1 MIKSLC
7 NFAFQSTFIFAK
19 METNSQP
26 YNDLLEIRRMM
37 ERSSKFLSLSGLSG
51 IFAGCC
57 ALAGAAYVYWGILAD
72 PLSKFNTY
80 SLGENQ
86 PELIDV
92 RTNILITAILVLV
105 VALGGA
111 LYFSVRKA
119 QKNKLKFWNKTTRQM
134 MLHLFIPLVAGGLF
148 SLMLFWQYNIQL
160 MASATLV
167 FYGLALVNAGKFTFG
182 EIHYLGLSEIVLGLF
197 AGIFINYGL
206 LFWTIGF
213 GVLHIVY
220 GMFMYLKY
228 ER

>member
-1 MIKSLC
+1 
-7 NFAFQSTFIFAK
+7 

-26 YNDLLEIRRMM
+26 QNDLLAIRQMM

-57 ALAGAAYVYWGILAD
+57 ALAGAAYVYWGILKAEGFKNVEYLQNSELLEYD
-72 PLSKFNTY
+72 NIRI
-80 SLGENQ
+80 SL
-86 PELIDV
+86 
-92 RTNILITAILVLV
+92 LITAVVILL

-111 LYFSVRKA
+111 LYFSMRKA
-119 QKNKLKFWNKTTRQM
+119 QKNKSKFWNKTTRQLT
-134 MLHLFIPLVAGGLF
+134 LHLFIPLVAGGLF

-220 GMFMYLKY
+220 GLFMYLKY